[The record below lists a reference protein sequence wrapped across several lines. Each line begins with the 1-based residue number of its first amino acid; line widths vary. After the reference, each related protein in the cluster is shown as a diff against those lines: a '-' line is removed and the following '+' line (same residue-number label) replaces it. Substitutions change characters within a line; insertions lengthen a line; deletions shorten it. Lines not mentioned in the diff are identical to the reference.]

1 MSFEIEEDFFKLMNN
16 SFCGKTINVR
26 LINNAKKLY
35 KPSKMSFE
43 MEKKQKDCFKNFHF
57 IMF

>member
-35 KPSKMSFE
+35 KPSKNEFLRWKRS
-43 MEKKQKDCFKNFHF
+43 KKIVSKTS
-57 IMF
+57 IL